1 MTIGELM
8 RKRLLIAAS
17 SLVFLLL
24 ALVSCVFAVETFNV
38 PNLQNI
44 TRAIELEDGDSVAG
58 NFTVSGGSGDVNFYV
73 KDPNGTEIIRFDRT
87 TGVSFSFSATKTGT
101 YTLNFDNRF
110 SLLTSKTVILDYSV
124 KSAVLGIPQD
134 TLLLL
139 LGVAALVV
147 GAVVITAL
155 VRKPRRI

>member
-1 MTIGELM
+1 M
-8 RKRLLIAAS
+8 RKRLLIAAFS
-17 SLVFLLL
+17 FVFLFSLI
-24 ALVSCVFAVETFNV
+24 SCVFAVETFNV

-73 KDPNGTEIIRFDRT
+73 KDPNGTEIMRFDRT
-87 TGVSFSFSATKTGT
+87 TGISFSFSATKTGT
-101 YTLNFDNRF
+101 YIMNFDNRF
-110 SLLTSKTVILDYSV
+110 SLLTSKTVTLDYAV

-139 LGVAALVV
+139 LGVVALVV
-147 GAVVITAL
+147 GAVVITAWL
-155 VRKPRRI
+155 RTPRRM

>member
-1 MTIGELM
+1 M
-8 RKRLLIAAS
+8 RKRLLIAAFS
-17 SLVFLLL
+17 FVFLFSLI
-24 ALVSCVFAVETFNV
+24 SCVFAVETFNV

-73 KDPNGTEIIRFDRT
+73 KDSNGTEIMRFDRT
-87 TGVSFSFSATKTGT
+87 TGISFSFSATKTGT
-101 YTLNFDNRF
+101 YIMNFDNRF
-110 SLLTSKTVILDYSV
+110 SLLTSKTVTLDYAV

-139 LGVAALVV
+139 LGVVALVV
-147 GAVVITAL
+147 GAVVITAWL
-155 VRKPRRI
+155 RTPRRM

>member
-1 MTIGELM
+1 
-8 RKRLLIAAS
+8 
-17 SLVFLLL
+17 
-24 ALVSCVFAVETFNV
+24 
-38 PNLQNI
+38 
-44 TRAIELEDGDSVAG
+44 
-58 NFTVSGGSGDVNFYV
+58 
-73 KDPNGTEIIRFDRT
+73 
-87 TGVSFSFSATKTGT
+87 VSFSFSATKTGT